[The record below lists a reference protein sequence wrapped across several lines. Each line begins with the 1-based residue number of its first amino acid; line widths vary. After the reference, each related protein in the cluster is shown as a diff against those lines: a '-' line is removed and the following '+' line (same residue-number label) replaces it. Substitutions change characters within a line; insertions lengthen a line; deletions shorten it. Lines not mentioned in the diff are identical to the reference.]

1 MTIEKMRKR
10 LSLKQKALKAK
21 ALKLM
26 DAEVRARKLEDE
38 LHSLRSV
45 HANTEGNA
53 NRWLDSRAIYKA
65 LLEAELEKF
74 EFYGE

>member
-1 MTIEKMRKR
+1 MTIEKMRKK

-38 LHSLRSV
+38 LHSLRTV
-45 HANTEGNA
+45 HANIEVNS
-53 NRWLDSRAIYKA
+53 NRWLGSKAIYKA

-74 EFYGE
+74 DFYGD